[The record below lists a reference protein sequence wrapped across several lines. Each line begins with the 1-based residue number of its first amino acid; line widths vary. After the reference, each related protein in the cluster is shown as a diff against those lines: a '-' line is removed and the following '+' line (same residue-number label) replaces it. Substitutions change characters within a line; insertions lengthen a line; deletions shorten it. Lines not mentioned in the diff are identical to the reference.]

1 VFVTVHV
8 VGFMRTGPLL
18 AALVM
23 MRVFPVVMVM
33 GTACHHVAELVCH
46 LQPHHRHP
54 DRQQRDGRRIGET
67 GWKLRIHDSKGRPVN
82 QADGSEKCKHEE
94 IVILSQLERRTLHL
108 PVFLSNAI

>member
-1 VFVTVHV
+1 MFVTVHV

-33 GTACHHVAELVCH
+33 GTACHHVAELVRH

-54 DRQQRDGRRIGET
+54 DRQQRDGRSKGET
-67 GWKLRIHDSKGRPVN
+67 VWTVGFHGWQR
-82 QADGSEKCKHEE
+82 
-94 IVILSQLERRTLHL
+94 
-108 PVFLSNAI
+108 